1 MLSALLEITGMLM
14 LEDLGVLA
22 LILGRSRAAIKN
34 SVPKSQEGFKGEP
47 KRCEVKA
54 VEFPLHQL

>member
-1 MLSALLEITGMLM
+1 MGMLM

-22 LILGRSRAAIKN
+22 LILGRSRAVMKN

-54 VEFPLHQL
+54 VVFPLHQL